1 MALPTV
7 KSLQD
12 CADYHQVFEP
22 YLPQLYTLPDR
33 IFATLSDVDGLKDIY
48 TSTNPAI
55 SGLAFAIALMPV
67 FLLVSEINRNFSQVD
82 RVWSLLPT
90 VYHAHYALWARLND
104 MDTQKVDNVLAFSV
118 VWSLRLTFNYWRKG
132 GYEIGS
138 EDYRWNII
146 KDKIGAFGL
155 FILNIIFISSVQS
168 VSPSFQLPCTSS
180 LLLIIFLPLFRSYS
194 GQSQHQPTSSSFP
207 PASLPPCKP
216 RTTSSRAP

>member
-1 MALPTV
+1 MPPPTSGAVLPTV

-12 CADYHQVFEP
+12 CADYHQVLEP

-82 RVWSLLPT
+82 RVWSILPT
-90 VYHAHYALWARLND
+90 VYHAHYALWARLNG

-168 VSPSFQLPCTSS
+168 VS
-180 LLLIIFLPLFRSYS
+180 
-194 GQSQHQPTSSSFP
+194 
-207 PASLPPCKP
+207 ASLQPHPHLNHY
-216 RTTSSRAP
+216 